1 MRVLVTVRH
10 LAFVVIIANNEYYI
24 MFVNRIPMDIM
35 LNYCTKLITSL
46 TPTPNATKTYWLNG
60 ISWISC
66 AEVLLH
72 G

>member
-1 MRVLVTVRH
+1 MGVLVIVPH
-10 LAFVVIIANNEYYI
+10 LALVVIIESNEYI

-35 LNYCTKLITSL
+35 LNYCTKLITYL
-46 TPTPNATKTYWLNG
+46 TPTLNATKTYWLNG
-60 ISWISC
+60 ISWILC